1 MKRNLVLWFLLA
13 AVCYAYS
20 AAKANDDQ
28 GQSIRIVILGDTSF
42 GESYQDRRASKGRE
56 HVLQTRGYD
65 YMIQEFAAFLA
76 DADFTVANL
85 ETAVTDKF
93 PSPFEGDKKYLHYA
107 DVEKTPSYLEKYGI
121 NLVSLANNH
130 ALDFGTLGLQQTIEL
145 LSARKID
152 SCGAGPNSA
161 VAKRPYVKRFDIA
174 NRQVHIAILCMFEYR
189 ERYEE
194 KYDYYATPDRGGIN
208 ALSVAEIGS
217 IVAELRR
224 DYPNL
229 FVIAY
234 PHWGKNYQWASKNQR
249 IQARAIIDGGVDLVI
264 GHGAHLIQEVERYE
278 ERWIAY
284 SLGNF
289 VFGSPGRYKK
299 TGTHPYGAIAVLILS
314 PNVNGVAKQFRLYPI
329 FTDNR
334 VTNYRSRFV
343 NEAEFEEVRTLL
355 RTRSGLAD
363 HFDMLVRS
371 GADEHGFFLE
381 LSMEP

>member
-13 AVCYAYS
+13 AVCCAYS
-20 AAKANDDQ
+20 DAKATDDQ
-28 GQSIRIVILGDTSF
+28 GQSIKIVILGDTNF

-56 HVLQTRGYD
+56 NVLQTRGYD

-107 DVEKTPSYLEKYGI
+107 DVEKTPSYLKKYGI
-121 NLVSLANNH
+121 DLVSLANNH
-130 ALDFGTLGLQQTIEL
+130 ALDFGTLGLQQTREL
-145 LSARKID
+145 LSARKIE

-161 VAKRPYVKRFDIA
+161 VAKRPYVKRFVIA
-174 NRQVHIAILCMFEYR
+174 NRPVHIAILCMFEYR

-194 KYDYYATPDRGGIN
+194 KYEYYATLDRGGVN
-208 ALSVAEIGS
+208 ALSVAEIVS
-217 IVAELRR
+217 VVDELRR
-224 DYPNL
+224 NYPNL

-234 PHWGKNYQWASKNQR
+234 PHWGNNYQWASKNQR
-249 IQARAIIDGGVDLVI
+249 IQAHALIDGGVDLVI

-299 TGTHPYGAIAVLILS
+299 TKMHPYGAIAVLLLS
-314 PNVNGVAKQFRLYPI
+314 PDENGVAKQFRLYPI

-343 NEAEFEEVRTLL
+343 TEAEFEEVRTLL
-355 RTRSGLAD
+355 RIRSGLAD
-363 HFDMLVRS
+363 RFDELVRS
-371 GADEHGFFLE
+371 GADEYGFFLE
-381 LSMEP
+381 LSTQP

>member
-1 MKRNLVLWFLLA
+1 MKRNPVLWILLA
-13 AVCYAYS
+13 VLCQAYS
-20 AAKANDDQ
+20 AAKADDGQ
-28 GQSIRIVILGDTSF
+28 GQSIRLVILGDTSF
-42 GESYQDRRASKGRE
+42 GESYQDRRAGKGRE
-56 HVLQTRGYD
+56 NVLRTRGYD
-65 YMIQEFAAFLA
+65 YMIQAFAAFLT

-107 DVEKTPSYLEKYGI
+107 DVEKTPLYLAKYGI
-121 NLVSLANNH
+121 DLVSLANNH
-130 ALDFGTLGLQQTIEL
+130 ALDFGTLGLQQTLEL

-152 SCGAGPNSA
+152 SCGVGPNA
-161 VAKRPYVKRFDIA
+161 TMAKRPYVKRFDIA
-174 NRQVHIAILCMFEYR
+174 NQQVHIAILCMFEYR

-194 KYDYYATPDRGGIN
+194 KYHYYATPDRAGVN

-217 IVAELRR
+217 IVDELRR

-234 PHWGKNYQWASKNQR
+234 PHWGKNYRWASKNQR
-249 IQARAIIDGGVDLVI
+249 IQAHAMIDVGVDLVI
-264 GHGAHLIQEVERYE
+264 GHGAHLIQEIERYE

-284 SLGNF
+284 GLGNF
-289 VFGSPGRYKK
+289 VFGSPGRYRKK
-299 TGTHPYGAIAVLILS
+299 KAHPYGAIAVLLLS
-314 PNVNGVAKQFRLYPI
+314 PDVNGVAKQFRLYPI

-343 NEAEFEEVRTLL
+343 TEAEFEEVRALL
-355 RTRSGLAD
+355 RSRNGLAG
-363 HFDMLVRS
+363 HFDALVRS